1 MNLVEYC
8 GKTEFSVL
16 QFIFS
21 VTDEL
26 NEKITQKKFIYK
38 EQIVRYVERRIEYF
52 FKHFNLKHALLQ
64 SYKNEVFNSVMFKLN
79 TTIKE
84 HIRFQCV

>member
-1 MNLVEYC
+1 MNLAEYC
-8 GKTEFSVL
+8 GYTEFSIL

-21 VTDEL
+21 ITDEID
-26 NEKITQKKFIYK
+26 EKITQKKFIYK
-38 EQIVRYVERRIEYF
+38 EQIVRYVKRKIEYF
-52 FKHFNLKHALLQ
+52 FKPLPLKHALLQ
-64 SYKNEVFNSVMFKLN
+64 TYKHEVFNSVMFKLN